1 MRFINKEFYMNKR
14 VLIIASILLLVSF
27 GAFSATSGSLTLTG
41 TVNGILD
48 IQVSAAAIASN
59 LDLTTSQNDLVVATV
74 IEKSNKADGYTVELE
89 SANATA
95 ASSSTATLN
104 GTGTNTD
111 ALDYSLSYDGNAVN
125 LVNGSAVVTDSNA
138 ATGAAGVSKTLAIT
152 YAGDAGLTEGSY
164 TDTLTLTIAAK

>member
-1 MRFINKEFYMNKR
+1 MNKR
-14 VLIIASILLLVSF
+14 VLIIASILILVSF
-27 GAFSATSGSLTLTG
+27 SAFSATNGSLTLTG

-48 IQVSAAAIASN
+48 IQVSAATIASN
-59 LDLTTSQNDLVVATV
+59 LDLTASQNDLVVATV
-74 IEKSNKADGYTVELE
+74 VEKSNKADGYTVELE

-95 ASSSTATLN
+95 AASSVAALE

-111 ALDYSLSYDGNAVN
+111 SLDYSLSYDGNTVN
-125 LVNGSAVVTDSNA
+125 LVNGSAVVTDSNT